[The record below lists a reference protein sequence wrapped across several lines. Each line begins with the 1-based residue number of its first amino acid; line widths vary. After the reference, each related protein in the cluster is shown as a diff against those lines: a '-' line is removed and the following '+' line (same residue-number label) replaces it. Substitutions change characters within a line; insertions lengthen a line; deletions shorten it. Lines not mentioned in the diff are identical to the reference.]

1 MTTMTRDS
9 TQSPAYRAACLN
21 MAGLNAAKELIHMV
35 AFALSR
41 YMANLGFLSY
51 TQ

>member
-1 MTTMTRDS
+1 MTRDS

-21 MAGLNAAKELIHMV
+21 MAGLDAAKELIHMV